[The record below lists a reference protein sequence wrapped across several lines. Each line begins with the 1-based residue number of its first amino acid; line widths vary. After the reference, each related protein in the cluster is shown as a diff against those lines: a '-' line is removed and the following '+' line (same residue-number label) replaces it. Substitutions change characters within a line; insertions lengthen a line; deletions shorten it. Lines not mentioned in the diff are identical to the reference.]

1 MFIKVI
7 TKTCAYFIFSFLCI
21 VSNQQ
26 LRDTST
32 VLNASNY
39 SKSND
44 HLLAKVWSAV
54 YVPYGIDPCEFYRI
68 IPICFYI
75 SLQHRGNN
83 FLGSLVFCRK
93 RKAIKTLRRS
103 GVFYKVYHRNILFR
117 CTEPII
123 ALKLLEKSS

>member
-1 MFIKVI
+1 MSWQKSIR
-7 TKTCAYFIFSFLCI
+7 IFLFSLLSI
-21 VSNQQ
+21 VSDQQ

-54 YVPYGIDPCEFYRI
+54 YVPYGIGPCEFYTL

-75 SLQHRGNN
+75 SLQHCCIN
-83 FLGSLVFCRK
+83 FLGSLVFYRK
-93 RKAIKTLRRS
+93 RKAIKTLQHS
-103 GVFYKVYHRNILFR
+103 GLLYNIYHRNILFR
-117 CTEPII
+117 CIESVIT
-123 ALKLLEKSS
+123 LKLLKQTSYKY